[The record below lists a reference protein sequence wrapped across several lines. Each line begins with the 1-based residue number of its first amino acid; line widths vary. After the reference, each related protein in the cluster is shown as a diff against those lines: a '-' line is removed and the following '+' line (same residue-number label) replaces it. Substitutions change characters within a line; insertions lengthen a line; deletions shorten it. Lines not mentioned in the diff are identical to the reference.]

1 MLDRLLVIDFNP
13 EVHDELK
20 RRGIACIY
28 GDVSHMETLRHA
40 DIHDAALVVSTI
52 TDTVLKGTHNLELL
66 RKSRRLCSAPAWS
79 SPRARTASALE
90 LYEAGADYVLMPGL
104 QSAAQMASIL
114 TQGLERGFE
123 SLRTEQL
130 DQLRRR
136 NEVLQ

>member
-1 MLDRLLVIDFNP
+1 MLDRLLDIDFNP
-13 EVHDELK
+13 EVHDDLK
-20 RRGIACIY
+20 RRGIASIY
-28 GDVSHMETLRHA
+28 GDVSTWRRFARRHSRRGTGR
-40 DIHDAALVVSTI
+40 VTI

-66 RKSRRLCSAPAWS
+66 RKSRRLC
-79 SPRARTASALE
+79 PRASVVVTAGRTASALE